1 MGSRVKELRV
11 ARGMSQEVL
20 GQILVITQQTIS
32 KIENGKYD
40 IPTDLLIGLASFFNV
55 TTDYIL
61 GISDIKRNL
70 EGQIKVNKTL
80 DDNYELVMQY
90 NELNK
95 INKKTLNIIL
105 SRLCETQREK
115 QND

>member
-20 GQILVITQQTIS
+20 GQILGITQQTIS

-61 GISDIKRNL
+61 GISDIKRN
-70 EGQIKVNKTL
+70 
-80 DDNYELVMQY
+80 
-90 NELNK
+90 
-95 INKKTLNIIL
+95 
-105 SRLCETQREK
+105 
-115 QND
+115 